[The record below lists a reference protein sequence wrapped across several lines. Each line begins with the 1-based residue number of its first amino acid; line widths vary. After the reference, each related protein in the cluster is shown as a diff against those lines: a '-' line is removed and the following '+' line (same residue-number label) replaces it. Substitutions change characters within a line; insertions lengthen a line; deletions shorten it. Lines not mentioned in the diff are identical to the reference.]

1 MTVSARTAE
10 IVVGGKRVQ
19 FDALLRSLPTA
30 SAQYFAPI
38 GVTLYGEAKRWVAEN
53 QFRNAGSNVMYV
65 NDAGWAM
72 VLDAMDNLYRTA
84 RDSTPAQVAFIPVLM
99 LYQRMPEGYRGAGG
113 SSLTAIVSG
122 DESAEA
128 TINTVSSDVL
138 QQAQDTAGTITAQP
152 EGNTVVLPTPT
163 VDMPVP
169 SLAPPPIVAALE
181 SALRAQGVSGPI
193 DWRCLDMLPNSTT
206 EATAANIVAG
216 PHGMQSAAFRACL
229 ERGGASFGMN
239 PKLKMGGLVAAGLL
253 GAFLLVK
260 IAK

>member
-72 VLDAMDNLYRTA
+72 VLDAMDNLNRTV

-138 QQAQDTAGTITAQP
+138 QQAQDTAGTI
-152 EGNTVVLPTPT
+152 PT

-169 SLAPPPIVAALE
+169 SLAPPPIVAAIE
-181 SALRAQGVSGPI
+181 SALRAQGVSGTI
-193 DWRCLDMLPNSTT
+193 DWRCLDMLPNSIT
-206 EATAANIVAG
+206 EDTAADIVAG
-216 PHGMQSAAFRACL
+216 PRGMQNAAFRACL

-239 PKLKMGGLVAAGLL
+239 PKLKMAGFVAAGLL